1 MACRRPTRNRSTPT
15 CSRSSAAALK
25 RRRDRELRQAKGGPP
40 SCKWTWCSFDSRRV
54 AGLARI
60 IVLGIGEAEKGEHY
74 DLKCIHS
81 LSRRVE
87 LGGNTF
93 GIRCAGRVPDSE
105 TERRVDR
112 AFFNNHGFTERDGS
126 PVSHAQ

>member
-1 MACRRPTRNRSTPT
+1 MACPRPTRNRSTPT
-15 CSRSSAAALK
+15 CSRSSAAPLK

-60 IVLGIGEAEKGEHY
+60 IVLGIGEVGKEENY

-87 LGGNTF
+87 LGGNPF
-93 GIRCAGRVPDSE
+93 GIRCGGRVPDSE
-105 TERRVDR
+105 TEQRLDR
-112 AFFNNHGFTERDGS
+112 ACFNNYGFNKRDGIPS
-126 PVSHAQ
+126 SG